1 MKAQVSTGERN
12 PWKPIT
18 ARLSKIVSQTAAEK
32 LYYLDI
38 ENSADKK
45 EFKWMP
51 GQFLGLTVFGVGEA
65 PFSITSTPTG
75 KTLEV
80 CIRATGSLTHALDK
94 MKEGDVVG
102 IRGPWGNTFALPV
115 TKGKNLVMI
124 AGGIGLVP
132 LRSMINY
139 VLDNREDYK
148 KVFILYGT
156 RDPTQ
161 ILFPEELEKWEN
173 REDIEYMMTVDR
185 GSPDAGF
192 GQPDPK
198 GNWKG
203 NVGVVT
209 TLFEKMDIP
218 TNDTVGFIVGP
229 PVMFKFVVREFE
241 KLNITPENIIVSL
254 ERVMHCGIGKCAH
267 CQIGDILVC
276 RDGPVFTYDQV
287 KNMPGAI

>member
-1 MKAQVSTGERN
+1 MTTQELINERN

-18 ARLSKIVSQTAAEK
+18 ATLSKIVPQTAAER
-32 LYYLDI
+32 LYYIDI
-38 ENSADKK
+38 EDKAEK
-45 EFKWMP
+45 KAFKWMP
-51 GQFLGLTVFGVGEA
+51 GQFLELSVFGVGEA
-65 PFSITSTPTG
+65 PFSITSTPTRD
-75 KTLEV
+75 TLEV
-80 CIRATGSLTHALDK
+80 CIRATGSLTNALGR
-94 MKEGDVVG
+94 MNEGEKVG
-102 IRGPWGNTFALPV
+102 IRGPFGNTFAVPES
-115 TKGKNLVMI
+115 KGKNLVMV

-139 VLDNREDYK
+139 VLDKREDYK
-148 KVFILYGT
+148 KVYILYGT

-161 ILFPEELEKWEN
+161 ILFHEELKAWEE
-173 REDIEYMMTVDR
+173 RDDVEFIMTVDR
-185 GSPDAGF
+185 GAPDVGF
-192 GQPDPK
+192 GKPDPK

-209 TLFEKMDIP
+209 TLFSEMDIP
-218 TNDTVGFIVGP
+218 SQNTIGYIVGP
-229 PVMFKFVVREFE
+229 PVMFKFVVKEFE

-276 RDGPVFTYDQV
+276 RDGPVFTYEQV